1 MKSDHPNV
9 MLCPS
14 ECHIESKEAKSNTE
28 KLKYKL
34 TFNSIKYIT
43 VITFRNM
50 VLNSQTLLQDKKN
63 LLKKWESV
71 FFSNID
77 DKLEF
82 ENYFAK
88 SLYDSDNE
96 LYMSWIPLKLGQVG
110 GDKTFGLNK
119 PSCIPKSFSKR

>member
-1 MKSDHPNV
+1 
-9 MLCPS
+9 
-14 ECHIESKEAKSNTE
+14 
-28 KLKYKL
+28 
-34 TFNSIKYIT
+34 
-43 VITFRNM
+43 M
-50 VLNSQTLLQDKKN
+50 VLNSQTLQDKKN

-110 GDKTFGLNK
+110 GDKAFGFKK
-119 PSCIPKSFSKR
+119 PTCIPKSFSKR

>member
-50 VLNSQTLLQDKKN
+50 VLNSQTLQDKKN

-88 SLYDSDNE
+88 NLYDSDNE
-96 LYMSWIPLKLGQVG
+96 MYMSWLPLKLGQVG
-110 GDKTFGLNK
+110 GDKAFGFKK
-119 PSCIPKSFSKR
+119 PTCMPKSFSKR